1 MELLRDPIRLAF
13 AFVGPGRASI
23 SSAPIGLPNNLAEPS
38 VTGNS
43 PVIIFMV
50 VVFPQ
55 PFEPRNPKI
64 SPRSMRTL
72 TWSTA
77 TKSPNRRVNPS
88 VSIAAVLSSLSGRR
102 EHDDLLVL
110 AALFR
115 REQEQ

>member
-1 MELLRDPIRLAF
+1 MVKVCVQLQILPHGKLAVERERLRHVADVLARLHIVGGHRLAEQF
-13 AFVGPGRASI
+13 GGAFGDRS
-23 SSAPIGLPNNLAEPS
+23 N
-38 VTGNS
+38 

-55 PFEPRNPKI
+55 PFEPRKPKI

-88 VSIAAVLSSLSGRR
+88 VSIAGCLVIALRR
-102 EHDDLLVL
+102 
-110 AALFR
+110 AAAR
-115 REQEQ
+115 